1 MAKSRR
7 VATAFLLTLMTSA
20 CATGQYTPL
29 VGADRDEVEQLK
41 ENVYRVEYRVSS
53 FTSQEQ
59 LDAYLRRR
67 CAELTLREG
76 YDFFHLAQRAD
87 VLALSRRTSMTVTMY
102 KGKKPVGADDVY
114 DAKAA
119 FGLGLDAATS
129 FSANWRRTDSNS
141 ALSFWSSSACLTTT
155 SFVDCSSCCKRLCS
169 AVGEVCV
176 GAASAVVLWSA
187 ATGDGAGS

>member
-1 MAKSRR
+1 MQRR
-7 VATAFLLTLMTSA
+7 GGGRTGYGACMVLVFSFLCA
-20 CATGQYTPL
+20 CATGQYQPL
-29 VGADRDEVEQLK
+29 GGADKDEVEQLK

-102 KGKKPVGADDVY
+102 KGKKPAGADDVY
-114 DAKAA
+114 EAK
-119 FGLGLDAATS
+119 
-129 FSANWRRTDSNS
+129 
-141 ALSFWSSSACLTTT
+141 
-155 SFVDCSSCCKRLCS
+155 
-169 AVGEVCV
+169 EVLV
-176 GAASAVVLWSA
+176 EPAQ
-187 ATGDGAGS
+187 

>member
-1 MAKSRR
+1 MTEKAVRQ
-7 VATAFLLTLMTSA
+7 ALLIICLVTLAA

-29 VGADRDEVEQLK
+29 TGADKDEVEQLR

-87 VLALSRRTSMTVTMY
+87 VLAMSRRTSMTVTMY
-102 KGKKPVGADDVY
+102 KGKKPAGADDVY
-114 DAKAA
+114 DAKEILAE
-119 FGLGLDAATS
+119 ATQE
-129 FSANWRRTDSNS
+129 R
-141 ALSFWSSSACLTTT
+141 
-155 SFVDCSSCCKRLCS
+155 
-169 AVGEVCV
+169 
-176 GAASAVVLWSA
+176 
-187 ATGDGAGS
+187 

>member
-1 MAKSRR
+1 MIVKA
-7 VATAFLLTLMTSA
+7 LLKASFMVCIVTCAA

-29 VGADRDEVEQLK
+29 VGADKDEVEQLK

-53 FTSQEQ
+53 FSSQEQ

-114 DAKAA
+114 DAKEV
-119 FGLGLDAATS
+119 
-129 FSANWRRTDSNS
+129 
-141 ALSFWSSSACLTTT
+141 LSQP
-155 SFVDCSSCCKRLCS
+155 V
-169 AVGEVCV
+169 AVPNR
-176 GAASAVVLWSA
+176 
-187 ATGDGAGS
+187 D

>member
-1 MAKSRR
+1 MVLKTFFKMPF
-7 VATAFLLTLMTSA
+7 VACLLTLGA
-20 CATGQYTPL
+20 CATGHYTPL
-29 VGADRDEVEQLK
+29 AGVDKDQVEQLK

-102 KGKKPVGADDVY
+102 KGQKPAGAVDLY
-114 DAKAA
+114 DAKA
-119 FGLGLDAATS
+119 
-129 FSANWRRTDSNS
+129 
-141 ALSFWSSSACLTTT
+141 
-155 SFVDCSSCCKRLCS
+155 
-169 AVGEVCV
+169 
-176 GAASAVVLWSA
+176 VLAESA
-187 ATGDGAGS
+187 AVLQHE

>member
-59 LDAYLRRR
+59 LEAYLRRR

-76 YDFFHLAQRAD
+76 YDFLHLADGRLGLVIGDVTDKGVPAALVMAATRSIVRAAAQRLENPGE
-87 VLALSRRTSMTVTMY
+87 VLARVNDLLYPDIPPKMFATCMFAILDPVSADRIDQAGVRDGQQPRTRRALPRLV
-102 KGKKPVGADDVY
+102 PVA
-114 DAKAA
+114 
-119 FGLGLDAATS
+119 
-129 FSANWRRTDSNS
+129 
-141 ALSFWSSSACLTTT
+141 
-155 SFVDCSSCCKRLCS
+155 
-169 AVGEVCV
+169 
-176 GAASAVVLWSA
+176 
-187 ATGDGAGS
+187 

>member
-1 MAKSRR
+1 MKAVYKAPIMACL
-7 VATAFLLTLMTSA
+7 VTLAA
-20 CATGQYTPL
+20 CATGQYQSLT
-29 VGADRDEVEQLK
+29 GADKDQVEQLK

-59 LDAYLRRR
+59 LDTYLRRR

-114 DAKAA
+114 DAKEIWAES
-119 FGLGLDAATS
+119 TQE
-129 FSANWRRTDSNS
+129 R
-141 ALSFWSSSACLTTT
+141 
-155 SFVDCSSCCKRLCS
+155 
-169 AVGEVCV
+169 
-176 GAASAVVLWSA
+176 
-187 ATGDGAGS
+187 

>member
-87 VLALSRRTSMTVTMY
+87 VLAFSRRTSMTVTMY
-102 KGKKPVGADDVY
+102 KGRKPVSADDAY
-114 DAKAA
+114 DAKEVLAQPD
-119 FGLGLDAATS
+119 L
-129 FSANWRRTDSNS
+129 
-141 ALSFWSSSACLTTT
+141 LSGTQ
-155 SFVDCSSCCKRLCS
+155 
-169 AVGEVCV
+169 
-176 GAASAVVLWSA
+176 
-187 ATGDGAGS
+187 

>member
-1 MAKSRR
+1 MEGVWKLGGGKAGYGACMVLVFS
-7 VATAFLLTLMTSA
+7 FLCA
-20 CATGQYTPL
+20 CATGQYQPL
-29 VGADRDEVEQLK
+29 AGADKDEVEQLK

-102 KGKKPVGADDVY
+102 KGKKPVGADYVY
-114 DAKAA
+114 EAK
-119 FGLGLDAATS
+119 
-129 FSANWRRTDSNS
+129 
-141 ALSFWSSSACLTTT
+141 
-155 SFVDCSSCCKRLCS
+155 
-169 AVGEVCV
+169 EVL
-176 GAASAVVLWSA
+176 AEPAQ
-187 ATGDGAGS
+187 

>member
-1 MAKSRR
+1 MVCIVICA
-7 VATAFLLTLMTSA
+7 A

-29 VGADRDEVEQLK
+29 VGADKDEVEQLK

-114 DAKAA
+114 EAK
-119 FGLGLDAATS
+119 
-129 FSANWRRTDSNS
+129 
-141 ALSFWSSSACLTTT
+141 
-155 SFVDCSSCCKRLCS
+155 
-169 AVGEVCV
+169 EVL
-176 GAASAVVLWSA
+176 AEPAQ
-187 ATGDGAGS
+187 

>member
-1 MAKSRR
+1 MKKYSK
-7 VATAFLLTLMTSA
+7 VTAFFLIILVTTG
-20 CATGQYTPL
+20 CATGRYTAL
-29 VGADRDEVEQLK
+29 DEADKDEVEQLR

-102 KGKKPVGADDVY
+102 KGKKPAGADDVY
-114 DAKAA
+114 DAKEILAE
-119 FGLGLDAATS
+119 
-129 FSANWRRTDSNS
+129 SAPER
-141 ALSFWSSSACLTTT
+141 
-155 SFVDCSSCCKRLCS
+155 
-169 AVGEVCV
+169 
-176 GAASAVVLWSA
+176 
-187 ATGDGAGS
+187 

>member
-1 MAKSRR
+1 MTVKTVREALSIVGLVT
-7 VATAFLLTLMTSA
+7 VAA
-20 CATGQYTPL
+20 CATGQYQPL
-29 VGADRDEVEQLK
+29 TGADKDEVEQLR

-102 KGKKPVGADDVY
+102 KGKKPAGADDVY
-114 DAKAA
+114 DAKEIWAE
-119 FGLGLDAATS
+119 
-129 FSANWRRTDSNS
+129 SAPER
-141 ALSFWSSSACLTTT
+141 
-155 SFVDCSSCCKRLCS
+155 
-169 AVGEVCV
+169 
-176 GAASAVVLWSA
+176 
-187 ATGDGAGS
+187 

>member
-1 MAKSRR
+1 MRGIGVVLAMALH
-7 VATAFLLTLMTSA
+7 TA
-20 CATGQYTPL
+20 CATGHYTPL
-29 VGADRDEVEQLK
+29 VGADRDEMEQLK

-87 VLALSRRTSMTVTMY
+87 VLALLRRTSMTVTMY

-114 DAKAA
+114 DAKEVLAA
-119 FGLGLDAATS
+119 PV
-129 FSANWRRTDSNS
+129 NVPMHNCR
-141 ALSFWSSSACLTTT
+141 LTRA
-155 SFVDCSSCCKRLCS
+155 DC
-169 AVGEVCV
+169 
-176 GAASAVVLWSA
+176 
-187 ATGDGAGS
+187 

>member
-1 MAKSRR
+1 MEGVWKLGGGRTGYGACMVLVFS
-7 VATAFLLTLMTSA
+7 FLCA
-20 CATGQYTPL
+20 CATGQYQPL
-29 VGADRDEVEQLK
+29 AGADKDEVEQLK

-114 DAKAA
+114 EAK
-119 FGLGLDAATS
+119 
-129 FSANWRRTDSNS
+129 
-141 ALSFWSSSACLTTT
+141 
-155 SFVDCSSCCKRLCS
+155 
-169 AVGEVCV
+169 EVL
-176 GAASAVVLWSA
+176 AEPAQ
-187 ATGDGAGS
+187 

>member
-1 MAKSRR
+1 MNLYFK
-7 VATAFLLTLMTSA
+7 AFALVVSMLTTSA
-20 CATGQYTPL
+20 CATGQYQPL
-29 VGADRDEVEQLK
+29 TGADKDEVEQLR

-102 KGKKPVGADDVY
+102 KGKKPAGADDVY
-114 DAKAA
+114 DAKEILAE
-119 FGLGLDAATS
+119 
-129 FSANWRRTDSNS
+129 SAPER
-141 ALSFWSSSACLTTT
+141 
-155 SFVDCSSCCKRLCS
+155 
-169 AVGEVCV
+169 
-176 GAASAVVLWSA
+176 
-187 ATGDGAGS
+187 

>member
-1 MAKSRR
+1 VEGVWKLGGGRTGYGACMVLVFS
-7 VATAFLLTLMTSA
+7 FLCA
-20 CATGQYTPL
+20 CATGQYQPL
-29 VGADRDEVEQLK
+29 AGADKDEVEQLK

-114 DAKAA
+114 EAK
-119 FGLGLDAATS
+119 
-129 FSANWRRTDSNS
+129 
-141 ALSFWSSSACLTTT
+141 
-155 SFVDCSSCCKRLCS
+155 
-169 AVGEVCV
+169 EVL
-176 GAASAVVLWSA
+176 AEPAQ
-187 ATGDGAGS
+187 

>member
-1 MAKSRR
+1 MQRR
-7 VATAFLLTLMTSA
+7 GGGRTGYGACMVLVFSFLCA
-20 CATGQYTPL
+20 CATGQYQPL
-29 VGADRDEVEQLK
+29 AGADKDEVEQLK

-102 KGKKPVGADDVY
+102 KGKKPAGADDVY
-114 DAKAA
+114 EAK
-119 FGLGLDAATS
+119 
-129 FSANWRRTDSNS
+129 
-141 ALSFWSSSACLTTT
+141 
-155 SFVDCSSCCKRLCS
+155 
-169 AVGEVCV
+169 EVLV
-176 GAASAVVLWSA
+176 EPAQ
-187 ATGDGAGS
+187 

>member
-1 MAKSRR
+1 MSKVWNASLMVL
-7 VATAFLLTLMTSA
+7 VACVASA
-20 CATGQYTPL
+20 CATGQYQPL
-29 VGADRDEVEQLK
+29 VGADKDQVEQLK

-102 KGKKPVGADDVY
+102 KGRKPAGADDVY
-114 DAKAA
+114 EAK
-119 FGLGLDAATS
+119 
-129 FSANWRRTDSNS
+129 
-141 ALSFWSSSACLTTT
+141 
-155 SFVDCSSCCKRLCS
+155 
-169 AVGEVCV
+169 EVL
-176 GAASAVVLWSA
+176 AEPAQ
-187 ATGDGAGS
+187 